1 MTPSKREKYSRE
13 RELFDILQGYAYDYN
28 VKYRIYGSVFNKHY
42 FQEQSDIDVIFYS
55 NTPYLTYKKLKK
67 RIPYTKTKAYTYT
80 FLDLHKRDRDTE
92 TETAT
97 HPHPH
102 THTQTHPHTQTQTKG
117 QSKKEEYAYKIYFT
131 YRAIPVTILIVPYT
145 HYSEFE
151 ETITI
156 TNTINT
162 YFSFFLYIIKYLY
175 YKLSI
180 IPTTLYKAIKS
191 LLFNN
196 KLMNR
201 YAFIQSE
208 IENIEL

>member
-42 FQEQSDIDVIFYS
+42 FQEHSDIDVIFYS

-80 FLDLHKRDRDTE
+80 FLDLHKRDRE
-92 TETAT
+92 TET
-97 HPHPH
+97 
-102 THTQTHPHTQTQTKG
+102 TQTKG
-117 QSKKEEYAYKIYFT
+117 QSNKEEYAYKIYFT

>member
-1 MTPSKREKYSRE
+1 MTSFKREKYSRE

-42 FQEQSDIDVIFYS
+42 FQEHSDIDVIFYS

-80 FLDLHKRDRDTE
+80 FLDLHKRDRERETKTTTKTTTKTE
-92 TETAT
+92 TET
-97 HPHPH
+97 
-102 THTQTHPHTQTQTKG
+102 TKG
-117 QSKKEEYAYKIYFT
+117 QSNKEEYAYKIYFT

-145 HYSEFE
+145 HYTEFE